1 MQAAGVIAMSVRKP
15 RILASLLRVQ
25 PKVDFGKVDALRS
38 EVDLHGFSFRIDAV
52 WAVLKQ
58 TEVDYLMQNLTG
70 LSVGTVFRAPEIPLS
85 LGRIKAVPDSEIF
98 VPNLRIHPEISLQ
111 VIDLHQLHNIGVVLT
126 AVDAPTHVRRQ
137 LRRAQLL
144 NLDD

>member
-25 PKVDFGKVDALRS
+25 PKVDFGKVNALRS

-52 WAVLKQ
+52 WEVLKQ

-70 LSVGTVFRAPEIPLS
+70 LSVGTVFHVPEIPLS
-85 LGRIKAVPDSEIF
+85 LGRIKPVPDSEIF
-98 VPNLRIHPEISLQ
+98 VPILEIHPEVSHQ
-111 VIDLHQLHNIGVVLT
+111 VTDWPPLHNIDVVFT
-126 AVDAPTHVRRQ
+126 AFD
-137 LRRAQLL
+137 
-144 NLDD
+144 